1 MLFSKTMI
9 HGVYVLCYLSRQPE
23 DMVIPAGPIA
33 DAMNVPPEQAAK
45 ILQSLTRAGLVRS
58 ARGRR
63 GGYALAK
70 KPDAITL
77 DELVEALGSG
87 DEQKRLGSRECP
99 VRPGYV
105 CSAYHGLEKLYDCIR
120 QFLST
125 QTLAPLIEST
135 CEIDDASFKQV
146 DRRPFPDVSL
156 QDADEETRAAV
167 AQGET
172 ASAED
177 SSSSGDETAWWGH

>member
-9 HGVYVLCYLSRQPE
+9 HGVYVLCYLSRQPA
-23 DMVIPAGPIA
+23 DVVIPAGPIA

-70 KPDAITL
+70 PPDEITL
-77 DELVEALGSG
+77 DELVEALGPG
-87 DEQKRLGSRECP
+87 DEQKRLGARECP

-105 CSAYHGLEKLYDCIR
+105 CTAYYGLEKLYDRIR
-120 QFLST
+120 QFLGKE
-125 QTLAPLIEST
+125 TLAPLIETT
-135 CEIDDASFKQV
+135 CEIDDASFKRV
-146 DRRPFPDVSL
+146 DRRPFPGVSR
-156 QDADEETRAAV
+156 QDADEDARARAD
-167 AQGET
+167 QGN
-172 ASAED
+172 AALAED
-177 SSSSGDETAWWGH
+177 PASCRDETARSDR

>member
-9 HGVYVLCYLSRQPE
+9 HGVYVLCYLSRQP
-23 DMVIPAGPIA
+23 DDVVIPAGPIA

-45 ILQSLTRAGLVRS
+45 ILQALTRAGLVRS

-63 GGYALAK
+63 GGYALAR
-70 KPDAITL
+70 KPDEITL
-77 DELVEALGSG
+77 DKLVEALGSG

-105 CSAYHGLEKLYDCIR
+105 CSAYYGLEKLYDSIR

-125 QTLAPLIEST
+125 QTLAPLIET
-135 CEIDDASFKQV
+135 ACEIDDALFKMA
-146 DRRPFPDVSL
+146 DHRPFPDVSR
-156 QDADEETRAAV
+156 QDENEDARVRAD
-167 AQGET
+167 QGDA

-177 SSSSGDETAWWGH
+177 PASCGDETARSDR